1 MVQNGLLCGEK
12 HTKAQAARSEATAFA
27 KVIWWKDPGLRKL
40 YFWCASLMVLSAST
54 GFDAKLMNTSQV
66 MDQWQ
71 KSFGHPSGGRLGIIV
86 AIIDIGSL
94 CSFWMV
100 PWFADNYGRKVP
112 IIIGCVIEVI
122 GAFIG
127 TFSSSQ
133 GMYMAG
139 RFILGFGSSFN
150 GAGLLI
156 TEIAHPQHRAKISAI
171 VNCMYGVG
179 STTCAWL
186 ALATIKITS
195 DWSWRSLT
203 ILQAFPGLLVLC
215 LIHCVP
221 ESPRWLIAHERYEE
235 AERMLAT
242 YHGNGDKTNETVV
255 FEFEEMKQ
263 TLALEFKNK
272 KSSSYL
278 DFAKTAGNRYRVV
291 ILISLAMVSQYS
303 GTNLFSNYANKIY
316 EGAGIRE
323 QKSKV
328 LLSGGQTLMSLVVSV
343 AFSLTIDRFGRRPLF
358 LTATTGMVLMYMGWT
373 IVSSQY
379 ERTKDLTRF
388 GYPQIAFIWLF
399 SFSYQIAWT
408 GIMAAYALEIMPY
421 SLRAKAGVISTIFV
435 KGLIVLGSYT
445 NPIAWDNFTI
455 AGHAW
460 VLAMFYTI
468 LDFCYLVFVYFF
480 YPETKNLTLEEVAQV
495 FDGDY
500 AKVARTDV
508 IDCCEESEQDK
519 KRRTHVGIRDI

>member
-1 MVQNGLLCGEK
+1 MIRNALGRGAKRVQAQS
-12 HTKAQAARSEATAFA
+12 AQAEAPQFA
-27 KVIWWKDPGLRKL
+27 EVTWWKDPGLRKL
-40 YFWCASLMVLSAST
+40 YFWCAILMAMSAST

-71 KSFGHPSGGRLGIIV
+71 TSFEHPTGGRLGIIV
-86 AIIDIGSL
+86 AILDIGSL

-100 PWFADNYGRKVP
+100 PFFADNYGRKVP
-112 IIIGCVIEVI
+112 IIIGCVIETI

-127 TFSSSQ
+127 AFSSSQ

-156 TEIAHPQHRAKISAI
+156 AEIAHPQHRAKISAI

-179 STTCAWL
+179 STFCAWL
-186 ALATIKITS
+186 ALGTIKISTE
-195 DWSWRSLT
+195 WSWRSLT
-203 ILQAFPGLLVLC
+203 ILQAFPGLLVLS
-215 LIHCVP
+215 LIWWIP
-221 ESPRWLIAHERYEE
+221 ESPRWLIAKERYEE
-235 AERMLAT
+235 AEQMLAK
-242 YHGNGDKTNETVV
+242 YHGNGDRTNETVA
-255 FEFEEMKQ
+255 FEFREMKQ
-263 TLALEFKNK
+263 TLALEFQHGR
-272 KSSSYL
+272 SSSYL
-278 DFAKTAGNRYRVV
+278 DFARYAGNRYRVV

-316 EGAGIRE
+316 EGAGIKD
-323 QKSKV
+323 QTSKV

-343 AFSLTIDRFGRRPLF
+343 GFSLTIDRFGRRPLF
-358 LTATTGMVLMYMGWT
+358 LTATTGMVFMYMGWT

-379 ERTKDLTRF
+379 ERTHDLGRF

-399 SFSYQIAWT
+399 SLSYQIAWT

-445 NPIAWDNFTI
+445 NPIAWDNFTA

-468 LDFCYLVFVYFF
+468 LDFCYLLFVYFF
-480 YPETKNLTLEEVAQV
+480 YPETKNLTLEEVARV
-495 FDGDY
+495 FDGDD
-500 AKVARTDV
+500 AKVARVDIQEVKKELEEEQKKGAQVDV
-508 IDCCEESEQDK
+508 K
-519 KRRTHVGIRDI
+519 VL